1 MKVLVTGGNGF
12 VGRALVQRLL
22 TDPAIEQLTVVDC
35 MVDGLPDDPRIT
47 AVSGSIVD
55 TGVLE
60 QAFAGRPE
68 VIYHLAS
75 IPGGAAED
83 NYELGLDVNLRAT
96 LAMLELA
103 RLQSEEQSQE
113 QSQAQSQDL
122 SQRQRPL
129 FLFSSSI
136 AVYGAPMPDPVT
148 DDSTMNPLLSYGA
161 QKLAAEVLVKD
172 YHRRGWIDARILRL
186 PGIVARPPQPSG
198 LRSAFMSDLFWKLSA
213 AEPMVCPVSPDA
225 VAWWMSVG
233 CCVDN
238 LIHAATDRDPAWEQ
252 RCDYT
257 LPVLRLTVGE
267 VVAGLAERFGQ
278 DRAESVEYQPD
289 AALEK
294 VFGRFPMLDSSAAL
308 AVGFK
313 HDGDIQSL
321 ISRALYRQ
329 VV

>member
-22 TDPAIEQLTVVDC
+22 QDRSIEQLTVVDC
-35 MVDGLPDDPRIT
+35 TVDGLPDDSRLHKI
-47 AVSGSIVD
+47 SGSIID
-55 TGVLE
+55 TEVLA
-60 QAFAGRPE
+60 QAFACKPD

-103 RLQSEEQSQE
+103 RLQSQELSQNQPQE
-113 QSQAQSQDL
+113 QG
-122 SQRQRPL
+122 RCPV

-148 DDSTMNPLLSYGA
+148 DGSTMNPLLSYGA

-198 LRSAFMSDLFWKLSA
+198 LRSAFMSDLFWKLA
-213 AEPMVCPVSPDA
+213 AGEAMVCPVSPDA

-238 LIHAATDRDPAWEQ
+238 LIHAATNRDPAWQ
-252 RCDYT
+252 KRCDYT
-257 LPVLRLTVGE
+257 LPVLRLTVAD
-267 VVAGLAERFGQ
+267 VVKGLAERFG
-278 DRAESVEYQPD
+278 DNRAALVEYKPD
-289 AALEK
+289 ESLEK
-294 VFGRFPMLDSSAAL
+294 VFGRFPELDASAAL
-308 AVGFK
+308 SAGFQ
-313 HDGDIQSL
+313 HDGDVQSL
-321 ISRALYRQ
+321 IGRALYQQ